1 MFICVIQNT
10 AAEKMS
16 KTKLFEKFDSQ
27 YQIQQLAEEFYD
39 VMVRDSSAKELRDLH
54 PDNLTFT
61 KKILYRFL
69 VHWSGGPKIFSDEL
83 TNSTWLE
90 LRHRNIE
97 LSENHKSQWLYCMQT
112 AMQNLE
118 FKAELT
124 EEVLARFSSLIASMQ
139 AKRTQLKK

>member
-1 MFICVIQNT
+1 MT
-10 AAEKMS
+10 ETS
-16 KTKLFEKFDSQ
+16 LFEKFDSQ

-39 VMVRDSSAKELRDLH
+39 VMDRDAKAKELRDLH

-69 VHWSGGPKIFSDEL
+69 VHWSGGPKIFSDDL

-97 LSENHKSQWLYCMQT
+97 LSEKHRQQWLYCMEA
-112 AMQNLE
+112 AMQNLD
-118 FKAELT
+118 FKTGLT
-124 EEVLARFSSLIASMQ
+124 EEVLARFSNLIASMQ
-139 AKRTQLKK
+139 AKRSQLKK

>member
-1 MFICVIQNT
+1 MV
-10 AAEKMS
+10 EKV
-16 KTKLFEKFDSQ
+16 LFEKFDSQ
-27 YQIQQLAEEFYD
+27 YQVQQLAEEFYD
-39 VMVRDSSAKELRDLH
+39 VMDRDIKAKELRDLH

-97 LSENHKSQWLYCMQT
+97 LSESNKQQWLYCMQT
-112 AMQNLE
+112 AMKNLE
-118 FKAELT
+118 FKADLI
-124 EEVLARFSSLIASMQ
+124 EEVLARFSSLINSMQ
-139 AKRTQLKK
+139 AKRSGLADKNSN